1 MILLA
6 ATNRPDVLDRAL
18 LRPGRFDRQVV
29 VDSPDVRGREGILK
43 VHTRKTPIAKNVN
56 LEILAKGTPGFSGA
70 DLANMVNEAALLAA
84 RRNKKSVEM
93 IDLEEAKDKIM
104 MGVERKSM
112 IITEEEKRNTAYH
125 ESGHV
130 LVSKFIPGSDPVHK
144 VTIIPR
150 GRALGLTSFL
160 PIDEKHNYTKDYCE
174 SVMAHLLGGRAAEL
188 IVLNQLTT
196 GAGND
201 LERATE
207 LARKMVCE
215 WGMSD
220 KLGPITFGKKS
231 EEIFLGREIA
241 QHRDYSEQTAILIDQ
256 EVRHFVET
264 AEKKST
270 DIIRKHESTL
280 HTLAEALLEREI
292 LDADEV
298 DLIIQG
304 KPLPPKRKAASARKR
319 KPRHK
324 KVKVKND

>member
-1 MILLA
+1 
-6 ATNRPDVLDRAL
+6 
-18 LRPGRFDRQVV
+18 
-29 VDSPDVRGREGILK
+29 
-43 VHTRKTPIAKNVN
+43 
-56 LEILAKGTPGFSGA
+56 
-70 DLANMVNEAALLAA
+70 MVNEAALLAA
-84 RRNKKSVEM
+84 RRSKKSIEM
-93 IDLEEAKDKIM
+93 IDLEEAKDKIL

-112 IITEEEKRNTAYH
+112 IINEEEKRNTAYH

-150 GRALGLTSFL
+150 GRALGVTSFL
-160 PIDEKHNYTKDYCE
+160 PIDEKHNYTREYCE
-174 SVMAHLLGGRAAEL
+174 SVMTHLMGGRAAEM

-215 WGMSD
+215 WGMSE

-241 QHRDYSEQTAILIDQ
+241 QHRDYSEQTAIMIDQ
-256 EVRHFVET
+256 EVRKYVEAAADK
-264 AEKKST
+264 AEKLIK
-270 DIIRKHESTL
+270 DNESIL
-280 HTLAEALLEREI
+280 HSLANALLDRET
-292 LDADEV
+292 LDGEEV

-304 KPLPPKRKAASARKR
+304 KKLPPKRRSGGNSRRSKKAV
-319 KPRHK
+319 PK
-324 KVKVKND
+324 KVLK